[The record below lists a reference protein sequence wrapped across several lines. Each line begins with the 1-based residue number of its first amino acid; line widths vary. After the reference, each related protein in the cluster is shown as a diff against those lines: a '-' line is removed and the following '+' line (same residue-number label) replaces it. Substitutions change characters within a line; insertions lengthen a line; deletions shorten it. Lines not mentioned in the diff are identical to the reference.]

1 MTESTTPDII
11 FTKVDE
17 APQIASVSLLPIVR
31 SFAAAAGVS
40 IGTKDISLAGRIIAT
55 FPENLTADQ
64 RQEDDLAALGRL
76 VKTAEANVIKLPNIS
91 ASVPQLVAA
100 VKELQAQGYD
110 LPDYPENPA
119 SDAEKQVRAK
129 FDTIKGSAVNPVL
142 REGNSDRRAARAV
155 KKYAMA
161 NPHSMGAW
169 SASSKTSVASMSI
182 GDFRSNERSVT
193 LSAAQAG
200 PARIEWVCANG
211 DVQVLKDGLDF
222 PEGTI
227 VDATFMSAK
236 ALRQFLDGQIEA
248 TKKDGVLFSLHLKAT
263 MMKVSD
269 PIIFGHAVKAYLQPV
284 FDRFGDVLQA
294 AAINPN
300 SGIGAMIEDI
310 QSLPEK
316 DQIEAA
322 IADVLAARPPLYM
335 VNSDKGI
342 SNLHVPS
349 DVIIDASMPALIRA
363 GGKGW
368 GPDGT
373 EADANCVIPDSSYA
387 AVYEEAVE
395 DCKKNGA
402 LDPTRAGTVQ
412 NVGLMA
418 QKAEEYGSHPTTFEI
433 PEDGTVRMVF
443 ANGDVLHEQLVEKG
457 DIWRSASTR
466 KAPIEDWVKLAI
478 DRQKAE
484 NCQAVFWLDEARAHD
499 AELIAYVRP
508 LLAAA
513 GVSDKF
519 VIMAPRAAT
528 RASFETIRD
537 GRNTIAVTGNVLRD
551 YLTDLFPIL
560 ELGTSAKML
569 SIVKLMNGGGLFET
583 GAGGSAPK
591 HVQQLMEENHLRWDS
606 LGEFC
611 AIGESFNFLADVKEN
626 AKAKILGDAVDAAVQ
641 GVLDHNRSPMRRVGQ
656 PDNRDSHFYFALYWA
671 QALASQKD
679 DADVAA
685 HFTPIAGALAENEAT
700 IIAEL
705 AALQGKA
712 VDLGGYYNMDAQK
725 SEAAMRGSQTF
736 LDIIG

>member
-1 MTESTTPDII
+1 MAESTTPDII

-55 FPENLTADQ
+55 FPENLTAEQ

-110 LPDYPENPA
+110 IPDYPENPA
-119 SDAEKQVRAK
+119 SEAEKQVRAK

-169 SASSKTSVASMSI
+169 SASSKTSVASMSY

-200 PARIEWVCANG
+200 PARIELVSANG

-227 VDATFMSAK
+227 VDATFMSVK

-248 TKKDGVLFSLHLKAT
+248 TKKAGVLFSLHLKAT

-269 PIIFGHAVKAYLQPV
+269 PIIFGHVVKAYLQPV

-294 AAINPN
+294 AGINPN

-368 GPDGT
+368 GPDGA
-373 EADANCVIPDSSYA
+373 EADTNCVIPDSSYA

-433 PEDGTVRMVF
+433 PEEGTVRMVF
-443 ANGDVLHEQLVEKG
+443 ANGDVLHEQIVEKG

-478 DRQKAE
+478 DRQRAE
-484 NCQAVFWLDEARAHD
+484 NCQAIFWLDEARAHD

-591 HVQQLMEENHLRWDS
+591 HVQQMMEENHLRWDS

-611 AIGESFNFLADVKEN
+611 AIGESFNFLAAVKEN

-641 GVLDHNRSPMRRVGQ
+641 GVLDQNRSPMRRVGQ

-685 HFTPIAGALAENEAT
+685 HFTPIASALAENEAK

-705 AALQGKA
+705 AVLQGQP

-725 SEAAMRGSQTF
+725 SAAAMRGSQTF
-736 LDIIG
+736 LKIIG

>member
-55 FPENLTADQ
+55 FPENLTAEQ

-110 LPDYPENPA
+110 IPDYPENPA

-200 PARIEWVCANG
+200 PAQIELVCANG
-211 DVQVLKDGLDF
+211 VVQVLKDGLDF

-227 VDATFMSAK
+227 VDAAFMSAK

-349 DVIIDASMPALIRA
+349 DVIIDASMPALIRV

-368 GPDGT
+368 GPDGA

-433 PEDGTVRMVF
+433 PEEGTVRMVF

>member
-1 MTESTTPDII
+1 MAESTTPDII

-55 FPENLTADQ
+55 FPENLTAEQ
-64 RQEDDLAALGRL
+64 RQEDDLAALGLL

-110 LPDYPENPA
+110 IPDYPENPA
-119 SDAEKQVRAK
+119 SEAEKQVRAK

-169 SASSKTSVASMSI
+169 SASSKTSVASMSY

-200 PARIEWVCANG
+200 PARIELVSANG

-227 VDATFMSAK
+227 VDATFMSVK

-248 TKKDGVLFSLHLKAT
+248 TKKAGVLFSLHLKAT

-269 PIIFGHAVKAYLQPV
+269 PIIFGHVVKAYLQPV

-294 AAINPN
+294 AGINPN

-368 GPDGT
+368 GPDGA
-373 EADANCVIPDSSYA
+373 EADTNCVIPDSSYA

-433 PEDGTVRMVF
+433 PEEGTVRMVF
-443 ANGDVLHEQLVEKG
+443 ANGDVLHEQIVEKG

-478 DRQKAE
+478 DRQRAE
-484 NCQAVFWLDEARAHD
+484 NCQAIFWLDEARAHD

-591 HVQQLMEENHLRWDS
+591 HVQQMMEENHLRWDS

-611 AIGESFNFLADVKEN
+611 AIGESFNFLAAVKEN

-685 HFTPIAGALAENEAT
+685 HFIPIASALAENEAK

-705 AALQGKA
+705 AALQGQP

-725 SEAAMRGSQTF
+725 SAAAMRGSQTF
-736 LDIIG
+736 LKIIG

>member
-1 MTESTTPDII
+1 MAESTTPDII

-55 FPENLTADQ
+55 FPENLTAEQ

-110 LPDYPENPA
+110 IPDYPENPA
-119 SDAEKQVRAK
+119 SEAEKQVRAK

-169 SASSKTSVASMSI
+169 SASSKTSVASMSY

-200 PARIEWVCANG
+200 PARIELVSANG

-227 VDATFMSAK
+227 VDATFMSVK

-248 TKKDGVLFSLHLKAT
+248 TKKAGVLFSLHLKAT

-269 PIIFGHAVKAYLQPV
+269 PIIFGHVVKAYLQPV

-294 AAINPN
+294 AGINPN

-368 GPDGT
+368 GPDGA
-373 EADANCVIPDSSYA
+373 EADTNCVIPDSSYA

-433 PEDGTVRMVF
+433 LKEGTVRMVF
-443 ANGDVLHEQLVEKG
+443 ANGDVLHEQIVEKG

-478 DRQKAE
+478 DRQRAE
-484 NCQAVFWLDEARAHD
+484 NCQAIFWLDEARAHD

-591 HVQQLMEENHLRWDS
+591 HVQQMMEENHLRWDS

-611 AIGESFNFLADVKEN
+611 AIGESFNFLAAVKEN

-685 HFTPIAGALAENEAT
+685 HFIPIASALAENEAK

-705 AALQGKA
+705 AALQGQP

-725 SEAAMRGSQTF
+725 SAAAMRGSQTF
-736 LDIIG
+736 LKIIG